1 MARRIR
7 TQPRRGLRMRRLVR
21 SFAVL
26 IAVLALGGC
35 AALIACFI
43 LPLEGFAR
51 RNTPSPSNAT

>member
-35 AALIACFI
+35 DALIARFI
-43 LPLEGFAR
+43 LRRKAFAR